1 MAERPTEGLDGLVT
15 TVAEAAGD
23 RSRPDWL
30 ATATDDATVRERLA
44 TLGQVAADDG
54 TADAYQRSLPV
65 DRRRAD
71 GHFVTDPAVA
81 AACCRWAIQP
91 RSDDRLPRVLDPAV
105 GSGVFPV
112 AAVERLAAL
121 APASTPADRLGQI
134 VGVDT
139 DPVPLALAAHRLL
152 DATDPGP
159 DARCRLYES
168 DFFAVDPG
176 PDRTSTVTDDG
187 LVAGQFDA
195 AVGNPPYVRQ
205 ETTDIDR
212 ARGHLA
218 AFGPDGERPFLDG
231 DRALSRRSDAY
242 VYFVTHA
249 TRFLRAGGRL
259 GVVVPNKWLTTRY
272 GESFQRFLFDHYRL
286 AAVVGFGAPVFDD
299 AFVDAVLLLAER
311 CPDPERR
318 RSTPVRFCRIDEQ
331 VSVTRL
337 LELIDADPTLPD
349 DGLRT
354 HVTDDCRRVTVR
366 QGHLS
371 DRESSKLAP
380 YLDAPES
387 FIRLL
392 SNPSLVPLSDRC
404 TVSRG
409 VMTGAND
416 FFFLDADGWATEID
430 DRFLEPAI
438 KSIRDVDGP
447 RVTAAD
453 TDRYLLDVHE
463 YVREV
468 RADYDGESDASLDA
482 TVRRALDRDGHD
494 ALADYVAWGER
505 QGFHERRSCAS
516 RRVWFDLGPL
526 SAPTVFV
533 PKFFDRRVPVV
544 ANPDGLLASNAVD
557 CLWVDDPDAGDGGTD
572 AHPVDRAT
580 LERATLGVLNATV
593 TAGVLECWGRSEG
606 GGALQV
612 MTYELASLPIPDPL
626 AMAPETRRA
635 VAAAADALLA
645 GEDGARD
652 RLDRLVLDAVD
663 ADLGVAECRRR
674 RTEMVERRAGTS
686 DSTAAPLS
694 LDSGQR

>member
-1 MAERPTEGLDGLVT
+1 MPERPAEGLDGLVAA
-15 TVAEAAGD
+15 VAEAAGD

-30 ATATDDATVRERLA
+30 ATATDDPAVRERLA
-44 TLGQVAADDG
+44 TLGRAAA
-54 TADAYQRSLPV
+54 ADAYQRSLPA

-81 AACCRWAIQP
+81 AACCRWAIRP

-105 GSGVFPV
+105 GNGVFPV
-112 AAVERLAAL
+112 AATRRLAAI
-121 APASTPADRLGQI
+121 APESTPADRLERI

-139 DPVPLALAAHRLL
+139 DPVPLGLAANRLL
-152 DATDPGP
+152 AAADPGP

-168 DFFAVDPG
+168 DFFAVEPG
-176 PDRTSTVTDDG
+176 PDRTCTVTDDS
-187 LVAGQFDA
+187 LVAGRFDA
-195 AVGNPPYVRQ
+195 VVGNPPYVRQ
-205 ETTDIDR
+205 EATDIDR
-212 ARGHLA
+212 ARDHLA
-218 AFGPDGERPFLDG
+218 AFGPDGQQPYCDG

-249 TRFLRAGGRL
+249 TRFLREGGRL
-259 GVVVPNKWLTTRY
+259 AVVVPNKWLTTRY
-272 GESFQRFLFDHYRL
+272 GASFQQFLFDHYRL
-286 AAVVGFGAPVFDD
+286 AAVVGFGASVFDD

-311 CPDPERR
+311 CADPERR
-318 RSTPVRFCRIDEQ
+318 RSTPVRFCRLDEQ
-331 VSVTRL
+331 VSVARVLDLVDT
-337 LELIDADPTLPD
+337 DTVPPD
-349 DGLRT
+349 DDLRT
-354 HVTDDCRRVTVR
+354 HETEACRRVTVR
-366 QGHLS
+366 QGRLAAR
-371 DRESSKLAP
+371 DSSKLAP

-416 FFFLDADGWATEID
+416 FFFLDADGWAAEVD
-430 DRFLEPAI
+430 DRFLAPAI

-447 RVTAAD
+447 LVTAAD

-463 YVREV
+463 YVHEV
-468 RADYDGESDASLDA
+468 QADRDDERDDDLEAA
-482 TVRRALDRDGHD
+482 VRRALDRDGYD

-505 QGFHERRSCAS
+505 QGFYERRSCSS
-516 RRVWFDLGPL
+516 RRVWFDLGAL
-526 SAPTVFV
+526 SAPTVFA

-557 CLWVDDPDAGDGGTD
+557 CLWVDAPDAGDDGTD
-572 AHPVDRAT
+572 TDAVDPAT

-593 TAGVLECWGRSEG
+593 TAGILECWGRTEG

-626 AMAPETRRA
+626 AMGSDTRREI
-635 VAAAADALLA
+635 AAAADALLA
-645 GEDGARD
+645 GEKTARD

-663 ADLGVAECRRR
+663 ADFGVEACRRH
-674 RTEMVERRAGTS
+674 RTAMVERRAGTS
-686 DSTAAPLS
+686 DSTAAPLT
-694 LDSGQR
+694 LGQR